1 MQRHLSKVEKR
12 HKDHFRMSCQES
24 DGFRA
29 ITTLSRTRL
38 VKPSNDACIGHTGMI
53 RPYVAQKCAKKGLEC
68 PRMVETVRGKVTRL
82 VWGRKNHSRV
92 IFGIFSL

>member
-12 HKDHFRMSCQES
+12 PKFHFKMSCQES

-29 ITTLSRTRL
+29 ITTLSGTRL
-38 VKPSNDACIGHTGMI
+38 VKPPNDTDNGHTGTV
-53 RPYVAQKCAKKGLEC
+53 RPYVARKCAKKRLEC
-68 PRMVETVRGKVTRL
+68 PRMVEIVRGKATRL

-92 IFGIFSL
+92 IF